1 MTNAALKLQKRIR
14 ARNEVHASHTLHDPE
29 LMYVEC
35 SRCGRPVLWEPGRTT
50 EILNRTG
57 IEFARLDDR
66 CLILSHGCPACVQG
80 EVFFDTK
87 VVRLKDVLY
96 PELLSQAGVSGRA

>member
-1 MTNAALKLQKRIR
+1 MTNAALKLQLRIQAKEDVAASSR
-14 ARNEVHASHTLHDPE
+14 AYDPE

-50 EILNRTG
+50 EVLSRAG
-57 IEFARLDDR
+57 VEFGRLDDR
-66 CLILSHGCPACVQG
+66 CLILSHGCPACTHG

-87 VVRLKDVLY
+87 VVRVKDVVH
-96 PELLSQAGVSGRA
+96 PELMAFTGVSGRA